1 MGLKVGYNVPTPV
14 GRPQTFD
21 PSIATYVALKRAL
34 SPRFQKPRGLEG
46 LPPICFVRIA
56 FIGLRAS
63 YNWMQ
68 IVTAD
73 VTILF
78 GRLKIFVPLVATY
91 VAR

>member
-1 MGLKVGYNVPTPV
+1 M
-14 GRPQTFD
+14 
-21 PSIATYVALKRAL
+21 ALEA
-34 SPRFQKPRGLEG
+34 G
-46 LPPICFVRIA
+46 
-56 FIGLRAS
+56 